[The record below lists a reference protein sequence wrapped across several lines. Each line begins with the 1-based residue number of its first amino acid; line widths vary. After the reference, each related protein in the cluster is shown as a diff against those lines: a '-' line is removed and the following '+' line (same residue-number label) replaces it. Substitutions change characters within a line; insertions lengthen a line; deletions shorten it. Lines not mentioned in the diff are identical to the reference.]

1 MTETTTEITVQN
13 DLFIYSNI
21 QLNKIQ
27 GIENKS
33 KIKY

>member
-1 MTETTTEITVQN
+1 MTETTAEIIVQK